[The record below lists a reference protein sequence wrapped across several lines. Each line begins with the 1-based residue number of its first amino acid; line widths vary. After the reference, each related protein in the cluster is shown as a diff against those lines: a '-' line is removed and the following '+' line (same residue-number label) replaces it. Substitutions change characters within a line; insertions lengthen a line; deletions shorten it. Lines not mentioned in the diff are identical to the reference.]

1 MDVLARQPTQE
12 ARPQHVQEAHL
23 FLHMLRHLSLMLTE
37 VRPGGKGY
45 SASIF
50 DQMSLS
56 CLYLR
61 SPCAYTR
68 GARLDGTALAGRW
81 RGEAGRGEAG
91 RVEARRGEAGHRRA
105 KGGGRGR
112 RARRADA

>member
-1 MDVLARQPTQE
+1 M
-12 ARPQHVQEAHL
+12 

-68 GARLDGTALAGRW
+68 GARLDGTALARRW
-81 RGEAGRGEAG
+81 RGAVEAGRGEA
-91 RVEARRGEAGHRRA
+91 RRDA
-105 KGGGRGR
+105 GGRAGAIAKVQEGEGR
-112 RARRADA
+112 GLGGPRPRRADA